1 MLIIKKANYKD
12 KINIES
18 LREASY
24 NKSSYLT
31 PIKTSYNEWSNEDDI
46 STIFIVKNNNDIVA
60 TARIKIINNASEL
73 EKRNRI
79 LNTQI
84 EYPLL
89 LIDQTATKTNMQNM
103 GLNTLI
109 RFAIISFA
117 KTIEIQSIIG
127 LVNQDSPRYMSML
140 KYKYTSKVARL
151 TSDYSDYLINH
162 ATPMLLE
169 LHKNNFDDALDEIKK
184 SKAYKTVKFA
194 VNI

>member
-1 MLIIKKANYKD
+1 MLIIRKANYKD

-46 STIFIVKNNNDIVA
+46 STIFIAEDNDDIVA

-84 EYPLL
+84 EYPLV

-109 RFAIISFA
+109 RFVIISFA
-117 KTIEIQSIIG
+117 KTIKIQSIIG
-127 LVNQDSPRYMSML
+127 LVNKDSPRYMSML
-140 KYKYTSKVARL
+140 KYKYTSKIAEL
-151 TSDYSDYLINH
+151 TNDYSDYLINH
-162 ATPMLLE
+162 TTPMLLE
-169 LHKNNFDDALDEIKK
+169 LHKDNFDDALDEIKK
-184 SKAYKTVKFA
+184 SKAYKAVKFV